1 MGVVLL
7 AAGLVLYNTIANRW
21 RPFGGWAYVPMN
33 LAATAVVVWVGVGLF
48 GLDAREIGF
57 GSGWPSDLLVG
68 GAMGAALAAPL
79 FALAALPRTRRYVA
93 DERARGLRG
102 GVLVY
107 RLAIRVPI
115 GTALFEEIAFRGVLY
130 AAWRPHGAVLAAV
143 ATAIPFGLWHVSPTI
158 NLIEANKLGAG
169 RASAA
174 RTVVGAV
181 ALTTAVG
188 IGFAALRE
196 IAGTIG
202 GSLGVHAALNSLATL
217 AAVVAGRSSSDRIGG

>member
-93 DERARGLRG
+93 DERVRGLRG

-143 ATAIPFGLWHVSPTI
+143 ATAIPFGLWHVSP
-158 NLIEANKLGAG
+158 
-169 RASAA
+169 A